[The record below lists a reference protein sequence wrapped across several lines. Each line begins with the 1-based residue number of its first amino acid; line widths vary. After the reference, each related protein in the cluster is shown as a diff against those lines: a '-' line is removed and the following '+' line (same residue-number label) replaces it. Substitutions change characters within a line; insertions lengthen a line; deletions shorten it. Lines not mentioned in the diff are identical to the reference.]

1 MDADA
6 RTYNVLDGPLDVERE
21 DQHPGYTVGGTLVG
35 GRLGTE
41 QLGVT
46 LYVLPPGN
54 ANAPYHWHHNTEELL
69 FVLDG
74 APTLRTPDGARQLR
88 PGDLVSFPRGAEGA
102 HKVGNESDAEA
113 RYLVFS
119 TKPDIDIVEYPDS
132 GKVGLGSKG
141 RGSRMLRAGE
151 DVDYWDGE

>member
-1 MDADA
+1 MSET
-6 RTYNVLDGPLDVERE
+6 RTYNVLEDELDVDSE

-35 GRLGTE
+35 GRIGTE

-69 FVLDG
+69 LVLAG

-88 PGDLVSFPRGAEGA
+88 PGDLVSFPRGADGA
-102 HKVGNESDAEA
+102 HKVGNESDVEA

-119 TKPDIDIVEYPDS
+119 TKPEIDIVEYPDS
-132 GKVGLGSKG
+132 GKVSLGSKG
-141 RGSRMLRAGE
+141 RGSRMLRDAE
-151 DVDYWDGE
+151 SLDYWDGE